1 MNSSPRTPV
10 LDRDES
16 TLVHRAGDLAAP
28 VAGDPADD
36 VSLFDALNALLR
48 FRATIITL
56 TVCVTAAMIAFALL
70 RPRMYTST
78 ASFVPEATRAPTS
91 LSGLAAQFGVT
102 VPSQQSTESSQFYVD
117 LLRSKSVLEVAVET
131 PYSYVTEQGPVT
143 KTLVQVYDPREPTPV
158 LRREAAVKRLNR
170 SLSTGISSK
179 TDVITV
185 GVSAPDPRLAQQV
198 NARLLALLSS
208 FNMNK
213 RQSRA
218 REERRFSEER
228 LQEAKAELRVAED
241 RLQVFLER
249 NRSVTNAPSL
259 AFQEDRL
266 RSDLLVLRQL
276 VTMLQ
281 QTAEQARMDAVRD
294 TPVLTVVEPA
304 DIPTRAD
311 SRGLIKFG
319 LLGIFLGGA
328 LGVGIALVRNV
339 LERTGTTTSP
349 EFQEFKVL
357 WRDARSD
364 LTHPWRLFA
373 RNRKKRATT
382 A

>member
-1 MNSSPRTPV
+1 MNASPRTPS
-10 LDRDES
+10 LERDES
-16 TLVHRAGDLAAP
+16 TLVHRAGNLAVPADP
-28 VAGDPADD
+28 DPAED

-48 FRATIITL
+48 FRRTIITL
-56 TVCVTAAMIAFALL
+56 TVLVTAAMIVFAVL
-70 RPRMYTST
+70 RPRAYTST

-117 LLRSKSVLEVAVET
+117 LLRSKSVLEAAVET
-131 PYSYVTEQGPVT
+131 PYSFVSVQGPVT
-143 KTLVQVYDPREPTPV
+143 KTLVQVYDLRQPTAV
-158 LRREAAVKRLNR
+158 LRRDAAVKRLNR
-170 SLSTGISSK
+170 ALATSISSK
-179 TDVITV
+179 TEVITV
-185 GVSAPDPRLAQQV
+185 RVSAPDPRLAQQV
-198 NARLLALLSS
+198 NVRLLALLSN
-208 FNMNK
+208 FNMSK

-218 REERRFSEER
+218 REERRFSEQR
-228 LQEAKAELRVAED
+228 LQEAKGELRVAED

-249 NRSVTNAPSL
+249 NRSVVNAPAL

-266 RSDLLVLRQL
+266 RADLLVLRQL

-294 TPVLTVVEPA
+294 TPVLTVVETA
-304 DIPTRAD
+304 DIPPRPD
-311 SRGLIKFG
+311 SRGIIKYG
-319 LLGIFLGGA
+319 LLGVFLGGA
-328 LGVGIALVRNV
+328 LGVGLALVRNV
-339 LERTGTTTSP
+339 LERTGTAESV
-349 EFQEFKVL
+349 EFQEFRLL
-357 WRDARSD
+357 WREARSD

>member
-1 MNSSPRTPV
+1 MNASPRTPS
-10 LDRDES
+10 LERDES
-16 TLVHRAGDLAAP
+16 TLVHRAGNLAVPADP
-28 VAGDPADD
+28 DPAED

-48 FRATIITL
+48 FRRTIITL
-56 TVCVTAAMIAFALL
+56 TVLVTAAMIVFAVL
-70 RPRMYTST
+70 RPRAYTST

-117 LLRSKSVLEVAVET
+117 LLRSKSVLEAAVET
-131 PYSYVTEQGPVT
+131 PYSFVSVQGPVT
-143 KTLVQVYDPREPTPV
+143 KTLVQVYDLRQPTAV
-158 LRREAAVKRLNR
+158 LRRDAAVKRLNR
-170 SLSTGISSK
+170 ALATSISSK
-179 TDVITV
+179 TEVITV
-185 GVSAPDPRLAQQV
+185 RVSAPDPQLAQQV
-198 NARLLALLSS
+198 NVRLLALLSN
-208 FNMNK
+208 FNMSK

-218 REERRFSEER
+218 REERRFSEQR
-228 LQEAKAELRVAED
+228 LQEAKGELRVAED

-249 NRSVTNAPSL
+249 NRSVVNAPAL

-266 RSDLLVLRQL
+266 RADLLVLRQL

-294 TPVLTVVEPA
+294 TPVLTVVETA
-304 DIPTRAD
+304 DIPPRPD
-311 SRGLIKFG
+311 SRGIIKYG
-319 LLGIFLGGA
+319 LLGVFLGGA
-328 LGVGIALVRNV
+328 LGVGLALVRNV
-339 LERTGTTTSP
+339 LERTGTAESV
-349 EFQEFKVL
+349 EFQEFRLL
-357 WRDARSD
+357 WREARSD

>member
-1 MNSSPRTPV
+1 MSPLPRTPSR
-10 LDRDES
+10 DRDES
-16 TLVHRAGDLAAP
+16 ALVNGAANLAVPDAAG
-28 VAGDPADD
+28 D

-48 FRATIITL
+48 FRTTVLTL
-56 TVCVTAAMIAFALL
+56 TVGVTAVMITFALL
-70 RPRMYTST
+70 RPRTYTST

-117 LLRSKSVLEVAVET
+117 LLRSRSVLEAAVET
-131 PYSYVTEQGPVT
+131 PYSVASERGPVT
-143 KTLVQVYDPREPTPV
+143 KTLVQVYDTREATAE
-158 LRREAAVKRLNR
+158 LRREAAAKRLDR
-170 SLSTGISSK
+170 SLSTSISSK

-198 NARLLALLSS
+198 NLRLLALLSN
-208 FNMNK
+208 FNMSK

-218 REERRFSEER
+218 REERRFSEQR

-241 RLQVFLER
+241 KLQIFLER
-249 NRSVTNAPSL
+249 NRSVVNAPSL

-266 RSDLLVLRQL
+266 RADLLVLRQL

-281 QTAEQARMDAVRD
+281 QAAEQARMDEVRD
-294 TPVLTVVEPA
+294 TPVLTVVETA

-311 SRGLIKFG
+311 PRGTIKFG
-319 LLGIFLGGA
+319 LLGVFLGGA
-328 LGVGIALVRNV
+328 LGVAVALTRNV
-339 LERTGTTTSP
+339 LERTGTMESV
-349 EFQEFKVL
+349 EFQEFRTL
-357 WRDARSD
+357 WREARAD

-373 RNRKKRATT
+373 RNRRKRATT

>member
-1 MNSSPRTPV
+1 MNPSTRTP
-10 LDRDES
+10 LLERDES
-16 TLVHRAGDLAAP
+16 TLVHRAGDLGVP
-28 VAGDPADD
+28 AGSDPADD

-56 TVCVTAAMIAFALL
+56 TICVTAATIAFALL
-70 RPRMYTST
+70 RPRTYTSQ

-117 LLRSKSVLEVAVET
+117 LLRSKSVLEAAVET
-131 PYSYVTEQGPVT
+131 PYSFVTEKGPVT
-143 KTLVQVYDPREPTPV
+143 KTLVQVYDPHETTAV
-158 LRREAAVKRLNR
+158 LRREASVKRLNR
-170 SLSTGISSK
+170 SLGTSISSK

-185 GVSAPDPRLAQQV
+185 RVSAPDPQLAQQV
-198 NARLLALLSS
+198 NVRLLALLSN
-208 FNMNK
+208 FNMSK

-218 REERRFSEER
+218 REERRFSEQR

-304 DIPTRAD
+304 DVPSHHD
-311 SRGLIKFG
+311 SRGLLKFG
-319 LLGIFLGGA
+319 LLGVFLGGA
-328 LGVGIALVRNV
+328 LGVGVALARNV
-339 LERTGTTTSP
+339 FERTGTTESV
-349 EFQEFKVL
+349 EFQEFRRL
-357 WRDARSD
+357 WREARSD
-364 LTHPWRLFA
+364 LIHPWRLFA

>member
-1 MNSSPRTPV
+1 MNPPPRTPT
-10 LDRDES
+10 LERDES
-16 TLVHRAGDLAAP
+16 PLVHRAGNLAVPAES
-28 VAGDPADD
+28 DPAED

-48 FRATIITL
+48 FRTMIITL
-56 TVCVTAAMIAFALL
+56 TIAVTAVMIAVAFV
-70 RPRMYTST
+70 RPRTYTST
-78 ASFVPEATRAPTS
+78 ASFVPEASKAPSS

-117 LLRSKSVLEVAVET
+117 LLRSKSVLEAAVET
-131 PYSYVTEQGPVT
+131 PYSFVSEDGPVT
-143 KTLVQVYDPREPTPV
+143 KTLVQVYDPHEASAV
-158 LRREAAVKRLNR
+158 LRREAAMKKLNR
-170 SLSTGISSK
+170 SLSTSISSK

-185 GVSAPDPRLAQQV
+185 RVSAPDPRLAQQV
-198 NARLLALLSS
+198 NLRLLALLSN
-208 FNMNK
+208 FNMSK

-218 REERRFSEER
+218 REERRFSEQR
-228 LQEAKAELRVAED
+228 LQESKAELRVAED

-249 NRSVTNAPSL
+249 NRSVANAPAL

-304 DIPTRAD
+304 DIPSRHD
-311 SRGLIKFG
+311 SRGILKFA
-319 LLGIFLGGA
+319 LLGVFLGGA
-328 LGVGIALVRNV
+328 LGMGVALARNV
-339 LERTGTTTSP
+339 FERTGTTESV
-349 EFQEFKVL
+349 EFQEFRRL
-357 WRDARSD
+357 WREARSD

-373 RNRKKRATT
+373 RNRRKRATT

>member
-1 MNSSPRTPV
+1 MNPPSPTPV
-10 LDRDES
+10 LERDES
-16 TLVHRAGDLAAP
+16 ALEHRAGAVAVP
-28 VAGDPADD
+28 VASDPADD

-48 FRATIITL
+48 FRTTIITL
-56 TVCVTAAMIAFALL
+56 TICVTAAMIVFALL

-78 ASFVPEATRAPTS
+78 SSFVPEATKAPTS

-117 LLRSKSVLEVAVET
+117 LLRSKSVLEAAVET
-131 PYSYVTEQGPVT
+131 PYSFVTEQGPVT
-143 KTLVQVYDPREPTPV
+143 KTLVQVYDPHEPTAV
-158 LRREAAVKRLNR
+158 LRREAAAKRLNR
-170 SLSTGISSK
+170 SLATSISSK
-179 TDVITV
+179 TDVVTV
-185 GVSAPDPRLAQQV
+185 RVSAPDPKLAQQV
-198 NARLLALLSS
+198 NVRLLALLSN
-208 FNMNK
+208 FNMSK

-218 REERRFSEER
+218 REERRFSEQR
-228 LQEAKAELRVAED
+228 LQDAKAELRVAED

-249 NRSVTNAPSL
+249 NRSVANAPAL

-281 QTAEQARMDAVRD
+281 QTAEQAQIDAVRD

-304 DIPTRAD
+304 DIPSRHD
-311 SRGLIKFG
+311 PRGLLKFG

-328 LGVGIALVRNV
+328 LGMGVALVRNV
-339 LERTGTTTSP
+339 LERTETTASAD
-349 EFQEFKVL
+349 FQEFKRL
-357 WRDARSD
+357 WREARSD

-373 RNRKKRATT
+373 RKRKKRATT

>member
-1 MNSSPRTPV
+1 MNPSPRPP
-10 LDRDES
+10 LLERDES
-16 TLVHRAGDLAAP
+16 TLVHRPGELVPP
-28 VAGDPADD
+28 VALEPAAD

-56 TVCVTAAMIAFALL
+56 TVCVTAAMIAFALT
-70 RPRMYTST
+70 RPRTYTST
-78 ASFVPEATRAPTS
+78 ASFVPEATRAQTS

-102 VPSQQSTESSQFYVD
+102 MPSQQSTESSQFYVD
-117 LLRSKSVLEVAVET
+117 LLRSKSVLGAAVET
-131 PYSYVTEQGPVT
+131 PYTFATERGPVT
-143 KTLVQVYDPREPTPV
+143 KTLIEVYDPSGRTAV
-158 LRREAAVKRLNR
+158 LRREAAIKRLDK
-170 SLSTGISSK
+170 SLGTSISPK

-185 GVSAPDPRLAQQV
+185 RVSAPDPALAQQV
-198 NARLLALLSS
+198 NLRLLALLSN
-208 FNMNK
+208 FNMSK

-218 REERRFSEER
+218 REERRFSEQR
-228 LQEAKAELRVAED
+228 LQDAKTELRVAED

-249 NRSVTNAPSL
+249 NRSTTNAPAL

-294 TPVLTVVEPA
+294 TPVITVVESA
-304 DIPTRAD
+304 DIPSRPD

-328 LGVGIALVRNV
+328 LGIGLALVRHT
-339 LERTGTTTSP
+339 LDRTGTTSST
-349 EFQEFKVL
+349 EFQEFKQL

-373 RNRKKRATT
+373 RNRKKRTT
-382 A
+382 AA

>member
-1 MNSSPRTPV
+1 MSSLPRTPPR
-10 LDRDES
+10 DRDES
-16 TLVHRAGDLAAP
+16 ALVHGAGTLAVPGA
-28 VAGDPADD
+28 AED

-48 FRATIITL
+48 FRKTILLLIA
-56 TVCVTAAMIAFALL
+56 VATAAMIAFALL
-70 RPRMYTST
+70 RPRAYTST

-117 LLRSKSVLEVAVET
+117 LLRSRSVLEAAVET
-131 PYSYVTEQGPVT
+131 PYSFVSESGPVT
-143 KTLVQVYDPREPTPV
+143 KTLVQVYEPRGATAE
-158 LRREAAVKRLNR
+158 LRREAAVKRLDR

-185 GVSAPDPRLAQQV
+185 RVTAPDPRLAQQV
-198 NARLLALLSS
+198 NLRLLALLSN
-208 FNMNK
+208 FNMSK

-218 REERRFSEER
+218 REERRFAEQR
-228 LQEAKAELRVAED
+228 LQESKAELRVAED
-241 RLQVFLER
+241 RLQIFLER
-249 NRSVTNAPSL
+249 NRSVANAPSL

-281 QTAEQARMDAVRD
+281 QSAEQARMDAVRD
-294 TPVLTVVEPA
+294 TPVITVVETA
-304 DIPTRAD
+304 DVPTHAD

-319 LLGIFLGGA
+319 LLGVLLGGV
-328 LGVGIALVRNV
+328 LGVAVALARNV
-339 LERTGTTTSP
+339 LERTGTMESV
-349 EFQEFKVL
+349 EFQEFRVL
-357 WRDARSD
+357 WRETRSD
-364 LTHPWRLFA
+364 LTHPWRLFT
-373 RNRKKRATT
+373 RNRRKRATT

>member
-1 MNSSPRTPV
+1 M
-10 LDRDES
+10 
-16 TLVHRAGDLAAP
+16 
-28 VAGDPADD
+28 
-36 VSLFDALNALLR
+36 
-48 FRATIITL
+48 IITL
-56 TVCVTAAMIAFALL
+56 TIAVTAVMIAVAFV
-70 RPRMYTST
+70 RPRTYTST
-78 ASFVPEATRAPTS
+78 ASFVPEASKAPSS

-117 LLRSKSVLEVAVET
+117 LLRSKSVLEAAVET
-131 PYSYVTEQGPVT
+131 PYSFVSEDGPVT
-143 KTLVQVYDPREPTPV
+143 KTLVQVYDPHEASAV
-158 LRREAAVKRLNR
+158 LRREAAMKKLNR
-170 SLSTGISSK
+170 SLGTSISTK

-185 GVSAPDPRLAQQV
+185 RVSAPDPRLAQQV
-198 NARLLALLSS
+198 NLRLLALLSN
-208 FNMNK
+208 FNMSK

-218 REERRFSEER
+218 REERRFSEQR
-228 LQEAKAELRVAED
+228 LQESKAELRVAED

-249 NRSVTNAPSL
+249 NRSVANAPAL

-304 DIPTRAD
+304 DIPSRHD
-311 SRGLIKFG
+311 SRGILKFA
-319 LLGIFLGGA
+319 LLGVFLGGA
-328 LGVGIALVRNV
+328 LGMGVALARNV
-339 LERTGTTTSP
+339 FERTGTTESV
-349 EFQEFKVL
+349 EFQEFRRL
-357 WRDARSD
+357 WREARSD

-373 RNRKKRATT
+373 RNRRKRATT